1 MSIEVKDG
9 NGTLRT
15 MNTVVENDVHTPIH
29 NPQGEI
35 LEALQAMRMAIEVM
49 SRSFSTFYPD
59 TAGRLRV
66 LIDSTSSNLNTVNG
80 VTTLS
85 NQTSMGGFAAN
96 QQVPALINMNANDL
110 RRNISVT

>member
-1 MSIEVKDG
+1 MSLEVKDG

-15 MNTVVENDVHTPIH
+15 MNTVVDNDVHTPVH

-49 SRSFSTFYPD
+49 ARSLTTIYPD
-59 TAGRLRV
+59 TQGRLRV
-66 LIDSTSSNLNTVNG
+66 IIDSTSSNLNTVNG

-85 NQTSMGGFAAN
+85 NQTSVGGYNAA
-96 QQVPALINMNANDL
+96 QQVPSIMNMNANDL